1 MPKIIKAT
9 NGKTFLILKKIVGV
23 FMYFKIRAS
32 IYLTQM
38 VVSK

>member
-1 MPKIIKAT
+1 MVNIF
-9 NGKTFLILKKIVGV
+9 NFEMKKIVGV